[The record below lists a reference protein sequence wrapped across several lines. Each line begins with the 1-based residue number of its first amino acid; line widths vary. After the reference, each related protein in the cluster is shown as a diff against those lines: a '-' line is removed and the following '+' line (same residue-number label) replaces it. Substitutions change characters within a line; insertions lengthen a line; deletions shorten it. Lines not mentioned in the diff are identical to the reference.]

1 MIGSRLPRS
10 VTKKQKMSVN
20 KESSAEYNQ
29 STIGY
34 RSVGAILAL
43 GPGRILLV
51 TL

>member
-10 VTKKQKMSVN
+10 VIKKQKISIN
-20 KESSAEYNQ
+20 RESSIEYNR

-43 GPGRILLV
+43 RPSRILLV